1 MLVQSDPKPKLILN
15 EPAPLTKEERPLL
28 RVEPWHDPVID
39 EVGYDPRS
47 EYVETFW
54 LPVLGP
60 STTWLLR
67 HFTIRLQDSPDGVEL
82 DVEDTAR
89 SLGLGERLGENAPFA
104 RTIKRC
110 IDFEMARWQV
120 ANTLAV
126 RVRLPP
132 LARRHLRRLPE
143 SLLARYG
150 DAWGPQVGSVHSDH
164 SKELPRDSA
173 RARPHL

>member
-1 MLVQSDPKPKLILN
+1 MLVQNDQNATPPNNGPEPL
-15 EPAPLTKEERPLL
+15 PAPGRVFL

-39 EVGYDPRS
+39 KVGYDARS
-47 EYVETFW
+47 TYVETFW

-67 HFTIRLQDSPDGVEL
+67 HFTIRLESSPDGVDL
-82 DVEDTAR
+82 DVEETAR
-89 SLGLGERLGENAPFA
+89 SLGLGERLGPNSPFA

-110 IDFEMARWQV
+110 VDFEMAEQLGPQR
-120 ANTLAV
+120 LAV

-143 SLLARYG
+143 SIRTRYES
-150 DAWGPQVGSVHSDH
+150 AQIGSLHSEQIQ
-164 SKELPRDSA
+164 ELPGDRP
-173 RARPHL
+173 RARSCL